1 MKQQNLFVA
10 NMSNSNWLSLTMQS
24 RLMKMA
30 TNSPSL
36 QVSQQPS
43 TIPKQIPEF
52 IPIRRKI
59 RITDP
64 NTGYEVFTNNSRH
77 APPVRYYIL
86 YYYIYNCSIYCT
98 YLYNV

>member
-1 MKQQNLFVA
+1 
-10 NMSNSNWLSLTMQS
+10 MQS

-52 IPIRRKI
+52 IPIRRKNCYI
-59 RITDP
+59 KIIDP
-64 NTGYEVFTNNSRH
+64 NTGLCINNNEVIMNNSPH

-86 YYYIYNCSIYCT
+86 YYYIYYCSIYCT